1 MRLFLRQREPSIR
14 RSEWSPAPARAPEG
28 ERVYAIGDIHGRLD
42 LLKMLVAAIEEDQRL
57 LPPGRPTVVF
67 LGDYVDRGPDSCGII
82 DWLCE
87 RPLPD
92 FERVHLRGNHE
103 EWFEEFLT
111 DISVGPSWLYCGG
124 VATLASYGIR
134 AALGEDNPA
143 RLMGLQSDLAAA
155 LPGSH
160 RAFLRALDH
169 YHEIGGYLFVHA
181 GVRPG
186 VPLAE
191 QSLDDLLWIRDSFLH
206 ASADHG
212 HVVVHGHSIVE
223 RGASS
228 APTASASIPAR
239 LPQTC

>member
-1 MRLFLRQREPSIR
+1 MRLFLSQRERSIR
-14 RSEWSPAPARAPEG
+14 RSEWSPAPAQVPEG

-42 LLKMLVAAIEEDQRL
+42 LLKMLVAAIEEEQRL

-67 LGDYVDRGPDSCGII
+67 LGDYVDRGPDSCGVI

-103 EWFEEFLT
+103 EWFEDFLT

-143 RLMGLQSDLAAA
+143 RLKGLQADLAAA

-169 YHEIGGYLFVHA
+169 YHEIGRLSL
-181 GVRPG
+181 RPCRRQARCAARRAIARRSA
-186 VPLAE
+186 VDSRCLSARDCRPRPCRRARPLDFE
-191 QSLDDLLWIRDSFLH
+191 
-206 ASADHG
+206 
-212 HVVVHGHSIVE
+212 
-223 RGASS
+223 
-228 APTASASIPAR
+228 
-239 LPQTC
+239 